1 MLIAAVLSL
10 AVALLGMPACRGRA
24 RLRALRGS
32 RRDRRGGSAGRGM
45 WPGAA
50 LVVIC
55 IGSGLVLGPAGA
67 GVAAALGLLVW
78 RRQQVRGRE
87 RARQAALRGLSVG
100 LATLVAELRS
110 GTHPAS
116 AAEAAAEDASGS
128 HRSAGAVLRSVAA
141 LARLGGDVEAAL
153 SGMPATGPVPRRPLV
168 KLANAWRLAQ
178 GYGVPL
184 ADVLEAVRGDLDAV
198 AGFTAQH
205 RARMA
210 GPRTSVLV
218 LAALPLLGLALG
230 QFMGARPL
238 DVLGSTA
245 QGQLLLVLG
254 GALLCAGLAWS
265 ARLTRAEVRL

>member
-10 AVALLGMPACRGRA
+10 TAALLGLPACQGRA
-24 RLRALRGS
+24 RLRALHGS
-32 RRDRRGGSAGRGM
+32 RRDRRGGPAGRGL
-45 WPGAA
+45 WPVAG

-55 IGSGLVLGPAGA
+55 AGAGLVLGPAGA
-67 GVAAALGLLVW
+67 GVAAALGLLV
-78 RRQQVRGRE
+78 RRQQRVRGRE
-87 RARQAALRGLSVG
+87 RTRQAALRGLSAG

-110 GTHPAS
+110 GTHPAQ

-128 HRSAGAVLRSVAA
+128 HRLAGAVLRRVAT

-178 GYGVPL
+178 RHGVPL

-230 QFMGARPL
+230 QLMGARPL

-265 ARLTRAEVRL
+265 ARLTRTEVQL